1 MRYTIGIALLGLA
14 LSAGSAPAQRPP
26 LARRSLEGPRLGL
39 TLVSGSRAEAT
50 LRKLGMSQVM
60 TQFGWH
66 IEQQVSPMGSGLAF
80 VIEEVVLAGG
90 MEQQKFLPS
99 LTLLVGVRTPS
110 GLEFGLGPNLS
121 AVGTALAV
129 AVGKSFTYGEMS
141 FPINLAL
148 VGSPDAL
155 RTTILIG
162 YAIPTSN

>member
-1 MRYTIGIALLGLA
+1 MRYTIGIAVFGLA
-14 LSAGSAPAQRPP
+14 LGAGAAPAQQPP
-26 LARRSLEGPRLGL
+26 LARRSMEGPRLGL
-39 TLVSGSRAEAT
+39 TFVSGSRAEAT
-50 LRKLGMSQVM
+50 LRKHGVSQVM

-66 IEQQVSPMGSGLAF
+66 VEQQVSPIGNGPAF

-90 MEQQKFLPS
+90 MEQQKFVPS
-99 LTLLVGVRTPS
+99 LTVLFGVRTSS

-121 AVGTALAV
+121 LVGTALAM

-155 RTTILIG
+155 RTTVLIG
-162 YAIPTSN
+162 YAIPSSN

>member
-14 LSAGSAPAQRPP
+14 LGAGDALAQKPA
-26 LARRSLEGPRLGL
+26 LARRSMEGPRLGL
-39 TLVSGSRAEAT
+39 TWISGSQAT
-50 LRKLGMSQVM
+50 LRKYGVNQVM

-66 IEQQVSPMGSGLAF
+66 IEQQVSPMGNGPAF

-99 LTLLVGVRTPS
+99 LTLLVGVRMPS

-129 AVGKSFTYGEMS
+129 AVGKSFRYGEMT
-141 FPINLAL
+141 FPLNLAL

-162 YAIPTSN
+162 YAIPSSN